1 MKRKEFLKKSLQAGL
16 ATTGLIGMCGNHAF
30 AFEGGDVSGQEDKD
44 EYQKFK
50 EEWVKSFLKNLDE
63 QFDEETRVMLLE
75 SCGRDCAKRGA
86 IQLANSCKGDLKKF
100 VDALAGSLGKENN
113 YIDGNTVHLGYS
125 KCLCHLV
132 DKGPDILSDTWCN
145 CSRGWVLEMFETVTG
160 KKVKVDLLQSVKRG
174 ADSCKFT
181 IKI

>member
-16 ATTGLIGMCGNHAF
+16 VTTGFVGMCGNHAF
-30 AFEGGDVSGQEDKD
+30 ASGAGDDQEKSD

-50 EEWVKSFLKNLDE
+50 EEWIKSFLKNLDE
-63 QFDEETRVMLLE
+63 QFDEKTRINLLE

-100 VDALAGSLGKENN
+100 VDTLANSLGKENN
-113 YIDGNTVHLGYS
+113 YIDGDSVHLGYS

-132 DKGPDILSDTWCN
+132 DKGPERLSDTWCN

-160 KKVKVDLLQSVKRG
+160 KKVKVELISSIKRG
-174 ADSCKFT
+174 HDSCNF
-181 IKI
+181 IINI